1 KDEKIEKQKKEVDAP
16 KVPRIKQEYTSL
28 SAGQSIERALDLLE
42 CLARTSGWA
51 GISELSHATGQPV
64 GTIHRLLKTL
74 TAREYVVRDSRT
86 RRYAL
91 GPAFRR
97 LAGTGLQT
105 PDWTEIATPFL
116 QELVEISGET
126 ANLAVLERNRA
137 VYEAQAQPSRLVRMF
152 TALGN
157 RVPLHCTGCGKVL
170 LAYQPDSVVAS
181 IVAEEGLPRYTETTI
196 TDPGHLQQELEMI
209 RQQGYA
215 IDNGEQEDGV
225 RCIAVPVYG
234 SKGKVV
240 AALSISGPSSR
251 VDSRHI
257 PTLLPHLKRI
267 SAAISSALAISQETS
282 ERAWH

>member
-1 KDEKIEKQKKEVDAP
+1 MEKQKEVEVP
-16 KVPRIKQEYTSL
+16 KVTQLKQENASL
-28 SAGQSIERALDLLE
+28 SAVQSIERALDLLE
-42 CLARTSGWA
+42 CLARSSGWV
-51 GISELSHATGQPV
+51 GISELSYATGQPV

-74 TAREYVVRDSRT
+74 TARGYVVRDSRT

-97 LAGTGLQT
+97 LAGAGLQT
-105 PDWTEIATPFL
+105 LDWTAIATPFL

-137 VYEAQAQPSRLVRMF
+137 VYEAQAQPTRMVRMF

-196 TDPGHLQQELEMI
+196 TDPGQLQQELEMI
-209 RQQGYA
+209 RNQGYA
-215 IDNGEQEDGV
+215 IDNGEQEEGV

-234 SKGKVV
+234 SKGKVI

-257 PTLLPHLKRI
+257 PTLLPHIKRI
-267 SAAISSALAISQETS
+267 SAAISSALAASLETPES
-282 ERAWH
+282 TWNALG

>member
-1 KDEKIEKQKKEVDAP
+1 MQKVSKGAP
-16 KVPRIKQEYTSL
+16 EHIAMGGV
-28 SAGQSIERALDLLE
+28 QSIERALDLLE
-42 CLARTSGWA
+42 YLARSSTWA
-51 GISELSHATGQPV
+51 GISELSAATGQPV
-64 GTIHRLLKTL
+64 GTVHRLLQTL
-74 TAREYVVRDSRT
+74 MARNYVVRDSRT

-91 GPAFRR
+91 GPAFRM
-97 LAGTGLQT
+97 LAGAELLT
-105 PDWTEIATPFL
+105 PNWNEIATPFL
-116 QELVEISGET
+116 RELVEISGET

-196 TDPGHLQQELEMI
+196 TDPGQLQKELEMI
-209 RQQGYA
+209 RNQGYA
-215 IDNGEQEDGV
+215 IDNGEQEEGV

-234 SKGKVV
+234 SKGKVI

-282 ERAWH
+282 ESAWHAV